1 LQLQLHATLAEASHD
16 LSKNYDR
23 YFVEIYTTTVTD
35 RQTDRQTDTTTPI
48 IVLSRVD
55 AW

>member
-1 LQLQLHATLAEASHD
+1 MHATLAEASHD

-35 RQTDRQTDTTTPI
+35 SQTDRHDYTYYCT
-48 IVLSRVD
+48 
-55 AW
+55 